1 MSLLKNKQMQEMS
14 AAFARDIHD
23 MDTIGIAQTAAG
35 VDDYFVYPSDT
46 KTGKFLI
53 NDEPRDK
60 MLRSESRGGYRRAA
74 AGRRRLS
81 RLGAWPWCL
90 ADDGPLPPRWYCKK
104 RYATVLAT
112 WHYQQTLAAL
122 AATFRSFPSA
132 VATFDAAAREYA
144 GDQYRQAYTAWAQA
158 PGHDP
163 GVC

>member
-46 KTGKFLI
+46 KAGKFLI

-60 MLRSESRGGYRRAA
+60 IPRSESRGGYRRAA

-90 ADDGPLPPRWYCKK
+90 KDDGRLPPRWYCEE

-122 AATFRSFPSA
+122 ASA
-132 VATFDAAAREYA
+132 AATFDTADARELA
-144 GDQYRQAYTAWAQA
+144 RDTYRRWYTTWA
-158 PGHDP
+158 
-163 GVC
+163 